1 MKKLASLI
9 LALVFTVSLTLA
21 VINQATQKPIVST
34 QKNIINYATI
44 LPIGP
49 PEFPK
54 DKKKKGG
61 DKKKSGGK

>member
-9 LALVFTVSLTLA
+9 LALVFTASLALA
-21 VINQATQKPIVST
+21 VINQVSEKPMAGSQTTIT
-34 QKNIINYATI
+34 NYATI

-54 DKKKKGG
+54 DKKKKKG
-61 DKKKSGGK
+61 GGK